1 MFSLSEH
8 IDDVIDFGGE
18 ERAIDMSF
26 DNIINVQ
33 NLILDPEEDD
43 YFKVVMSVTLLL
55 DEDYEALMELFDF
68 EYIYDTF
75 ELLLEHI
82 GFKNKDDDTEGSSNK
97 SAERVFDYKQDAG
110 AIFASFFHAYK
121 LDLIEQRGRLH
132 YFKFK
137 ALLENLPED
146 TAHSKIIGYR
156 TMKVPSQKEASKDY
170 ISHVRKM
177 KRLYRLDGGGEVY
190 QDPDKFDY
198 SGFNKKI
205 NG

>member
-55 DEDYEALMELFDF
+55 DEDFETLMENFDF
-68 EYIYDTF
+68 DYLYETF
-75 ELLLEHI
+75 ERLLEHI
-82 GFKNKDDDTEGSSNK
+82 GFKNKDEEAKGGSDT
-97 SAERVFDYKQDAG
+97 SAERVYDYKQDAE
-110 AIFASFFHAYK
+110 AIYASFFHAYK
-121 LDLIEQRGRLH
+121 FDLIKQRGQLH

-198 SGFNKKI
+198 SGFNKKL